1 MSALQECAPSTANFD
16 KDIKN
21 TSYSLIFSIKNNRA
35 CEYLLQIALFFGN
48 NSYIYTGKSMHM
60 KKYIR
65 LLMVA
70 ILSIPSLQ
78 AQENLDQTGKIA
90 EAFEVRRK
98 LVDNENYFA
107 PIDGLSGERK
117 QAMQFLYA
125 YMPLPDIAD
134 KSAQFFLENVDS
146 SFKARAEMP
155 WGKSVPIREFL
166 HFVLPVR
173 VNNEDLDLSRAVFY
187 HELKDRVKG
196 LSMYDAVLEVNHW
209 CHEKVTYTPSDI
221 RTSSPLATVKT
232 AYGRCGEESTFTV
245 AALRA
250 VGIPARQVYTP
261 RWAHTDNNH
270 AWVEAWVDGEWHF
283 LGACEPEPVLDLA
296 WFNAPASRGMLM
308 HTNVFGSYDG
318 PEEVLSVTPCYTEIN
333 VTANYAPV
341 ATTKVRVVDDAGN
354 PLKAVV
360 EFKIYNY
367 AELFTAAMK
376 NTDEKGE
383 TSITS
388 GLGDMVAWASSGE
401 SYGFAKFAA
410 GKDSL
415 VTVVVDKAPGYSATM
430 ELNITP
436 PCERNTIPAVS
447 DEKKEIN
454 ACRFAKEDS
463 IRAAYVSTFVTPEK
477 AGMFAQ
483 FLGFGDIHERR
494 LAEMICKSRG
504 NHATI
509 MEFLS
514 STPRENLA
522 LAYYL
527 LGVISDKDLRD
538 VTMETLDDHLNNT
551 ARNGCI
557 DEDYRKYILNPRVSN
572 ELLTPYKAFFREQF
586 DADKRQ
592 FFAGDP
598 QRWIDWCRNNIKV
611 DREWNPLSICMSP
624 VGVWNMRVAD
634 PHSRDIFFVAGARAI
649 GIPARIDEVT
659 GKKQYQMA
667 GKWYDVDFEATAT
680 GNAPQGRL
688 KATFAPS
695 RFIDNPMYYSHFTI
709 SKIVN
714 GRLQLLGYPEEGVT
728 WQSLLKDGA
737 ILDAGDY
744 LLMTGTRMADG
755 SVLSHMTFFTIKEK
769 RTTTIAFV
777 QRESDEKLQVI
788 GDFNSENIFYDTA
801 EGRER
806 SLLSATGRGYYIIA
820 VIAPGSE
827 PTNHFLRDVMP
838 YKDEFEKWGQ
848 KIVLLFRDKDE
859 AGRFVNDFPNL
870 PSTVVW
876 GTDVNDKIYN
886 EIVTNMKLKNPNR
899 PLILV
904 ADTFN
909 RVVFVSQGY
918 SIGLGE
924 QLVKVLKKL

>member
-1 MSALQECAPSTANFD
+1 MTMKRYMILMAAMLSFMQLTA
-16 KDIKN
+16 
-21 TSYSLIFSIKNNRA
+21 
-35 CEYLLQIALFFGN
+35 E
-48 NSYIYTGKSMHM
+48 
-60 KKYIR
+60 
-65 LLMVA
+65 
-70 ILSIPSLQ
+70 
-78 AQENLDQTGKIA
+78 ENLDSTGKIA
-90 EAFEVRRK
+90 KDFEARREVVTDNGYFDIFGTLTGSK
-98 LVDNENYFA
+98 L
-107 PIDGLSGERK
+107 

-134 KSAQFFLENVDS
+134 YSAAFHLNNVEYAL
-146 SFKARAEMP
+146 KARAEMP
-155 WGKSVPIREFL
+155 WGNSVPVREFM

-173 VNNEDLDLSRAVFY
+173 VNNENLDNSREVFY
-187 HELKDRVKG
+187 KELKERVKN
-196 LSMYDAVLEVNHW
+196 LSMRDAVLEVNHW

-221 RTSSPLATVKT
+221 RTSSPLATVRT

-318 PEEVLSVTPCYTEIN
+318 PEEVLSITPCYTEIN

-341 ATTKVRVVDDAGN
+341 VTTTVSVVDENGA
-354 PLKAVV
+354 PLETDV

-367 AELFTAAMK
+367 AEFFTAATK
-376 NTDEKGE
+376 TTDANGNA
-383 TSITS
+383 TITS
-388 GLGDMVAWASSGE
+388 GYGDMVAWAAVDDRF
-401 SYGFAKFAA
+401 GFVKFTA
-410 GKDSL
+410 GKDKDVVL
-415 VTVVVDKAPGYSATM
+415 VVDKKPGYRATIEM
-430 ELNITP
+430 NIVP
-436 PCERNTIPAVS
+436 PSERNNVPYVS
-447 DEKKEIN
+447 EKQAAEN
-454 ACRFAKEDS
+454 ARRFAREDS
-463 IRAAYVSTFVTPEK
+463 IRNAYVATFITPEE

-483 FLGFGDIHERR
+483 FLGFNGLHERN
-494 LAEMICKSRG
+494 LVQLILKSRG
-504 NHATI
+504 NHGTI
-509 MEFLS
+509 KEFLAS
-514 STPRENLA
+514 QPQEKLA

-527 LGVISDKDLRD
+527 LSVISEKDLRD
-538 VTMETLDDHLNNT
+538 VSLDVLYDHLENT
-551 ARNGCI
+551 ARNGAI
-557 DEDYRKYILNPRVSN
+557 DEDYRNYILNPRVSN
-572 ELLTPYKAFFREQF
+572 EMITPYQAFFKEQF
-586 DADKRQ
+586 NYDERR

-598 QRWIDWCRNNIKV
+598 QRWVKWCRENIKV
-611 DREWNPLSICMSP
+611 DGSWNPLSLCMSP
-624 VGVWNMRVAD
+624 KGVWEMRIAD
-634 PHSRDIFFVAGARAI
+634 PHSRDIFFVSGARAM

-659 GKKQYQMA
+659 GKTQYMENY
-667 GKWYDVDFEATAT
+667 KWIDVNFDAAATEIR
-680 GNAPQGRL
+680 NAPQGTLR
-688 KATFAPS
+688 ATYTPT
-695 RFIDNPMYYSHFTI
+695 RFNDNPRYYSHFSI
-709 SKIVN
+709 SKIVD

-728 WQSLLKDGA
+728 WESLLKDGTTM
-737 ILDAGDY
+737 DAGHY
-744 LLMTGTRMADG
+744 FMMTGTRMADG
-755 SVLSHMTFFTIKEK
+755 SVLAHLTFFTVRNGKERLIKY
-769 RTTTIAFV
+769 V
-777 QRESDEKLQVI
+777 QRESSEELQVI
-788 GDFNSENIFYDTA
+788 GDFNSENIFYDTT

-838 YKDEFEKWGQ
+838 YKEEFEKWGQ
-848 KIVLLFRDKDE
+848 KMVLLFRDKDE

>member
-1 MSALQECAPSTANFD
+1 MKRYIILLAAMLSFMQLTA
-16 KDIKN
+16 K
-21 TSYSLIFSIKNNRA
+21 
-35 CEYLLQIALFFGN
+35 
-48 NSYIYTGKSMHM
+48 
-60 KKYIR
+60 
-65 LLMVA
+65 
-70 ILSIPSLQ
+70 
-78 AQENLDQTGKIA
+78 ENLDRTGKIA
-90 EAFEVRRK
+90 KDFKARREVVTGDGYFDIFSSLTGSK
-98 LVDNENYFA
+98 L
-107 PIDGLSGERK
+107 

-134 KSAQFFLENVDS
+134 YSAEFHLNNVEYAL
-146 SFKARAEMP
+146 KARAEMP
-155 WGKSVPIREFL
+155 WGKRVPVREFM

-173 VNNEDLDLSRAVFY
+173 VNNENLDNSREVFYKELKERVQDLSMR
-187 HELKDRVKG
+187 E
-196 LSMYDAVLEVNHW
+196 AVLEVNHW

-221 RTSSPLATVKT
+221 RTSSPLATVRT

-308 HTNVFGSYDG
+308 HTNVFGRYDG

-341 ATTKVRVVDDAGN
+341 VTTTLNVVDENGA
-354 PLKAVV
+354 PLKTDV

-367 AELFTAAMK
+367 AEFYTAATK
-376 NTDEKGE
+376 TSDAKGRV
-383 TSITS
+383 TITT
-388 GLGDMVAWASSGE
+388 GHGDMVAWAAVGDRF
-401 SYGFAKFAA
+401 GFVKFTA
-410 GKDSL
+410 GKENNVKL
-415 VTVVVDKAPGYSATM
+415 VVDKAPGYAATLEM
-430 ELNITP
+430 NIVP
-436 PCERNTIPAVS
+436 PAERNTVPFVS
-447 DEKKEIN
+447 EKQATEN
-454 ACRFAKEDS
+454 ARRFAYEDS
-463 IRAAYVSTFVTPEK
+463 IRNAYVATFITPEK

-483 FLGFGDIHERR
+483 FLGFNGLHERDIVQ
-494 LAEMICKSRG
+494 LLIKSRG
-504 NHATI
+504 NYKTI
-509 MEFLS
+509 MKYLS
-514 STPRENLA
+514 KVPQEERA
-522 LAYYL
+522 LAYFL
-527 LGVISDKDLRD
+527 LAAISEKDLRD
-538 VTMETLDDHLNNT
+538 VSLDVLFDHHENT
-551 ARNGCI
+551 ARNGAI
-557 DEDYRKYILNPRVSN
+557 DEDYRNYILNPRVSN
-572 ELLTPYKAFFREQF
+572 EMLTPYKAFFKQQF
-586 DADKRQ
+586 NYDERR

-598 QRWIDWCRNNIKV
+598 QRWVKWCRENIKV
-611 DREWNPLSICMSP
+611 DGSWNPLSLCMSP
-624 VGVWNMRVAD
+624 KGVWDMRVAD
-634 PHSRDIFFVAGARAI
+634 PHSRDIFFVSGARAM

-659 GKKQYQMA
+659 GKTQYMENY
-667 GKWYDVDFEATAT
+667 KWIDVNFDAVATEARNT
-680 GNAPQGRL
+680 PQGTL
-688 KATFAPS
+688 KATFTPTQ
-695 RFIDNPMYYSHFTI
+695 FNDNPRYYSHFSI
-709 SKIVN
+709 SKIVD
-714 GRLQLLGYPEEGVT
+714 GRLQLLVYPEEGVT
-728 WQSLLKDGA
+728 WESLLKNGTAMDTGN
-737 ILDAGDY
+737 Y
-744 LLMTGTRMADG
+744 FMMTGTRMADG
-755 SVLSHMTFFTIKEK
+755 GVLANLTFFTVEEGNECLIEY
-769 RTTTIAFV
+769 V
-777 QRESDEKLQVI
+777 QRESSEDLQVI
-788 GDFNSENIFYDTA
+788 GDFNSENIFYDTT

-838 YKDEFEKWGQ
+838 YKEEFEKWGQ
-848 KIVLLFRDKDE
+848 KMVLIFRDKDE

-886 EIVTNMKLKNPNR
+886 EIVANMKLKNPNR